1 MLNSKSHN
9 AESSQPIWGEHSMRS
24 YKEISLWKNV
34 TKKEWDDWK
43 WQVQNRITT
52 VDQLKEV
59 VNLSPDEEAGVH
71 ESLKILRMAISPYF
85 AMLMDPDDPHDPIRM
100 QAVPTIQETDFSA
113 SDMEDPL
120 FEDIDSPVH
129 GITHRYPDR
138 VLFLVTDM
146 CGNYCR
152 HCTRRRMAGQTDHQM
167 TKETIDAAIKY
178 IKEHEEVRDVLLSG
192 GDCLLVSDE
201 FLEDIIKRLR
211 AIDHV
216 EIVRLGSR
224 APCTLPQRIT
234 PELCKMLSKYHP
246 IWLNTH
252 FNHPKE
258 ITPESKKAVEML
270 VNHGIPVG
278 NQSVLL
284 KGINDCPTIMKKLVH
299 ELVKIRCRPYYYY
312 QCDLSKGLEHFRT
325 SVEKGIE
332 IAEALRGHTSGFAVP
347 TFILDGPGG
356 GGKIPISPQ
365 YLISMSDKRVVL
377 RNYEGGTF
385 SYPQPKDRVSVC
397 PPTCKLCE
405 RYPNVESTEG
415 VAGVLSGKKMCL
427 IPEGTLREARRK
439 AIQKKK

>member
-1 MLNSKSHN
+1 
-9 AESSQPIWGEHSMRS
+9 MRS

-34 TKKEWDDWK
+34 TKKQWDDWK

-59 VNLSPDEEAGVH
+59 VNLTPDEEAGVH

-129 GITHRYPDR
+129 GLTHRYPDR
-138 VLFLVTDM
+138 VLFLITDM

-167 TKETIDAAIKY
+167 SRETIDAAIKY
-178 IKEHEEVRDVLLSG
+178 IKGHQEIRDVLISG
-192 GDCLLVSDE
+192 GDGLLVSDE
-201 FLEDIIKRLR
+201 FLEDVIKRLR

-234 PELCKMLSKYHP
+234 PELCKMLSRYHP

-258 ITPESKKAVEML
+258 ITPESKRAVEML
-270 VNHGIPVG
+270 VDHGIPVG

-405 RYPNVESTEG
+405 KYKNVESKEG
-415 VAGVLSGKKMCL
+415 VAGVLSGRKMCL
-427 IPEGTLREARRK
+427 IPEGTLRGARRN
-439 AIQKKK
+439 AIQRKR

>member
-1 MLNSKSHN
+1 
-9 AESSQPIWGEHSMRS
+9 MRS

-59 VNLSPDEEAGVH
+59 VNLTPDEEAGVH

-129 GITHRYPDR
+129 GLTHRYPDR
-138 VLFLVTDM
+138 VLFLITDM

-167 TKETIDAAIKY
+167 SKETIDAAIKY
-178 IKEHEEVRDVLLSG
+178 IKGHQEIRDVLISG
-192 GDCLLVSDE
+192 GDALLVSDE
-201 FLEDIIKRLR
+201 FLEDVIRRLK

-258 ITPESKKAVEML
+258 ITPESKRAVEML
-270 VNHGIPVG
+270 VDHGIPVG

-405 RYPNVESTEG
+405 KYKNVESKEG
-415 VAGVLSGKKMCL
+415 VAGVLSGRKMCL
-427 IPEGTLREARRK
+427 IPEGTLRGARRK
-439 AIQKKK
+439 AIQRKR

>member
-1 MLNSKSHN
+1 
-9 AESSQPIWGEHSMRS
+9 MRP
-24 YKEISLWKNV
+24 YKDISIWKNV

-43 WQVQNRITT
+43 WQVRNRITT
-52 VDQLKEV
+52 VDQLKQV
-59 VNLSPDEEAGVH
+59 INLTPEEEAGVH
-71 ESLKILRMAISPYF
+71 ESLKVLRMAISPYF
-85 AMLMDPDDPHDPIRM
+85 ATLMDPDDPHDPIRM
-100 QAVPTIQETDFSA
+100 QAVPTAKETDFNA

-129 GITHRYPDR
+129 ALTHRYPDR
-138 VLFLVTDM
+138 VLFLITDM
-146 CGNYCR
+146 CANYCR
-152 HCTRRRMAGQTDHQM
+152 HCTRRRLAGQTDRQM
-167 TKETIDAAIKY
+167 DKETIDAAIKY
-178 IKEHEEVRDVLLSG
+178 IKGHKEVRDVLLSG
-192 GDCLLVSDE
+192 GDALLVSDA

-216 EIVRLGSR
+216 EIVRIGSR

-234 PELCKMLSKYHP
+234 PELCRMLSKYHP

-258 ITPESKKAVEML
+258 ITPDSKRAVEML
-270 VNHGIPVG
+270 VDHGIPVG

-356 GGKIPISPQ
+356 GGKIPIAPQ

-397 PPTCKLCE
+397 PPTCRLCE
-405 RYPNVESTEG
+405 DYSKVESKEG

-427 IPEGTLREARRK
+427 TPEGTLREARRK
-439 AIQKKK
+439 AIKK

>member
-1 MLNSKSHN
+1 
-9 AESSQPIWGEHSMRS
+9 MRS

-59 VNLSPDEEAGVH
+59 VNLAPDEEAGVH

-129 GITHRYPDR
+129 GLTHRYPDR
-138 VLFLVTDM
+138 VLFLITDM
-146 CGNYCR
+146 CGSYCR

-167 TKETIDAAIKY
+167 SKETIDAAIKY
-178 IKEHEEVRDVLLSG
+178 IKEHQEIRDVLISG
-192 GDCLLVSDE
+192 GDGLLVSDE

-258 ITPESKKAVEML
+258 ITPESKRAVEML
-270 VNHGIPVG
+270 VDHGIPVG

-405 RYPNVESTEG
+405 KYKNVESKEG
-415 VAGVLSGKKMCL
+415 VAGVLSGRKMCL
-427 IPEGTLREARRK
+427 IPEGTLRGARRN
-439 AIQKKK
+439 AIQRKR

>member
-1 MLNSKSHN
+1 
-9 AESSQPIWGEHSMRS
+9 MRS
-24 YKEISLWKNV
+24 YKDISLWKNV
-34 TKKEWDDWK
+34 TKKQWDDWK

-59 VNLSPDEEAGVH
+59 VNLTPDEEAGVH

-129 GITHRYPDR
+129 GLTHRYPDR
-138 VLFLVTDM
+138 VLFLITDM

-167 TKETIDAAIKY
+167 SRETIDAAIKY
-178 IKEHEEVRDVLLSG
+178 IKGHQEIRDVLISG
-192 GDCLLVSDE
+192 GDGLLVSDE
-201 FLEDIIKRLR
+201 FLEDVIKRLR

-234 PELCKMLSKYHP
+234 PELCKMLSRYHP

-258 ITPESKKAVEML
+258 ITPESKRAVEML
-270 VNHGIPVG
+270 VDHGIPVG

-405 RYPNVESTEG
+405 KYKNVESKEG
-415 VAGVLSGKKMCL
+415 VAGVLSGRKMCL
-427 IPEGTLREARRK
+427 IPEGTLRGARRN
-439 AIQKKK
+439 AIQRKR

>member
-1 MLNSKSHN
+1 
-9 AESSQPIWGEHSMRS
+9 MRS
-24 YKEISLWKNV
+24 YKEISLWKDV

-59 VNLSPDEEAGVH
+59 VNLTPDEEAGVH

-100 QAVPTIQETDFSA
+100 QAVPTIQETDFNA

-129 GITHRYPDR
+129 GLTHRYPDR
-138 VLFLVTDM
+138 VLFLITDM

-167 TKETIDAAIKY
+167 SKETIDAAIKY
-178 IKEHEEVRDVLLSG
+178 IKEHREIRDVLISG
-192 GDCLLVSDE
+192 GDALLVSDE
-201 FLEDIIKRLR
+201 FLEDVIKRLR
-211 AIDHV
+211 TIDHV

-258 ITPESKKAVEML
+258 ITPESKRAVEML
-270 VNHGIPVG
+270 VDHGIPVG

-365 YLISMSDKRVVL
+365 YLISMSDKKVVV
-377 RNYEGGTF
+377 RNYEGGMF

-405 RYPNVESTEG
+405 KYSNLESTEG
-415 VAGVLSGKKMCL
+415 VAGVLAGKKMCL

-439 AIQKKK
+439 TIQKKK

>member
-1 MLNSKSHN
+1 
-9 AESSQPIWGEHSMRS
+9 MRS

>member
-1 MLNSKSHN
+1 
-9 AESSQPIWGEHSMRS
+9 
-24 YKEISLWKNV
+24 
-34 TKKEWDDWK
+34 
-43 WQVQNRITT
+43 
-52 VDQLKEV
+52 
-59 VNLSPDEEAGVH
+59 
-71 ESLKILRMAISPYF
+71 
-85 AMLMDPDDPHDPIRM
+85 
-100 QAVPTIQETDFSA
+100 
-113 SDMEDPL
+113 
-120 FEDIDSPVH
+120 
-129 GITHRYPDR
+129 
-138 VLFLVTDM
+138 
-146 CGNYCR
+146 
-152 HCTRRRMAGQTDHQM
+152 
-167 TKETIDAAIKY
+167 
-178 IKEHEEVRDVLLSG
+178 
-192 GDCLLVSDE
+192 
-201 FLEDIIKRLR
+201 
-211 AIDHV
+211 
-216 EIVRLGSR
+216 
-224 APCTLPQRIT
+224 
-234 PELCKMLSKYHP
+234 
-246 IWLNTH
+246 
-252 FNHPKE
+252 
-258 ITPESKKAVEML
+258 
-270 VNHGIPVG
+270 
-278 NQSVLL
+278 
-284 KGINDCPTIMKKLVH
+284 LVH

>member
-1 MLNSKSHN
+1 
-9 AESSQPIWGEHSMRS
+9 
-24 YKEISLWKNV
+24 
-34 TKKEWDDWK
+34 
-43 WQVQNRITT
+43 
-52 VDQLKEV
+52 
-59 VNLSPDEEAGVH
+59 
-71 ESLKILRMAISPYF
+71 
-85 AMLMDPDDPHDPIRM
+85 
-100 QAVPTIQETDFSA
+100 
-113 SDMEDPL
+113 
-120 FEDIDSPVH
+120 
-129 GITHRYPDR
+129 
-138 VLFLVTDM
+138 
-146 CGNYCR
+146 
-152 HCTRRRMAGQTDHQM
+152 MAGQTDHQM

-178 IKEHEEVRDVLLSG
+178 IKGHEEIRDVLLSG

-258 ITPESKKAVEML
+258 ITPESKRAVEML
-270 VNHGIPVG
+270 VDHGIPVG

-299 ELVKIRCRPYYYY
+299 ELVKIRCRPYYFY

-405 RYPNVESTEG
+405 KYSNVESTEG

-439 AIQKKK
+439 SIQKKK

>member
-1 MLNSKSHN
+1 
-9 AESSQPIWGEHSMRS
+9 MRS

-34 TKKEWDDWK
+34 TKNQWDDWK

-59 VNLSPDEEAGVH
+59 VNLAPDEEAGVH

-120 FEDIDSPVH
+120 FEEIDSPVH
-129 GITHRYPDR
+129 GLTHRYPDR
-138 VLFLVTDM
+138 VLFLITDM

-167 TKETIDAAIKY
+167 SKETIDAAIKY
-178 IKEHEEVRDVLLSG
+178 IKGHQEIRDVLISG
-192 GDCLLVSDE
+192 GDGLLVSDE
-201 FLEDIIKRLR
+201 FLEDVIKRLK

-258 ITPESKKAVEML
+258 ITPESKRAVEML
-270 VNHGIPVG
+270 VDHGIPVG

-405 RYPNVESTEG
+405 KYKNVESKEG
-415 VAGVLSGKKMCL
+415 VAGVLSGRKMCL
-427 IPEGTLREARRK
+427 IPEGTLRGARRN
-439 AIQKKK
+439 AIQRKR